1 MAKVL
6 VIDDEAEICKY
17 FQRLLTEIGYDVQTA
32 GDSPSGLAC
41 ADDPSVDLI
50 VSDLNMPGAPSG
62 LDLIRALRE
71 KRPDCPL
78 VVVSGYPTGDR
89 LKACGEMGVVE
100 FLTKPFEMPFIVSVL
115 TRLLNPES
123 KTRNTTV
130 K

>member
-32 GDSPSGLAC
+32 GDSPSALAC

-50 VSDLNMPGAPSG
+50 VSDLNMPGAPSEMA
-62 LDLIRALRE
+62 LIRALRE
-71 KRPDCPL
+71 KRPDCPI